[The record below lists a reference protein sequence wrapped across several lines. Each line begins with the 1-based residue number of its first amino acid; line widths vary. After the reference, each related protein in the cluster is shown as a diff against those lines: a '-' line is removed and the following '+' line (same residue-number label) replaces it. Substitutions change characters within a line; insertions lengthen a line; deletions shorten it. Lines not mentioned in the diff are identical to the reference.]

1 MLSDYCWSLKR
12 DTNVSHKRKAIKRS
26 FETKRKRFKAIN
38 IYAEQKEFVYNS
50 VKKNLKNKTGA
61 MNPGKPRNDRL

>member
-1 MLSDYCWSLKR
+1 MYHIKGKRLK
-12 DTNVSHKRKAIKRS
+12 DHSKLNVSVSKL
-26 FETKRKRFKAIN
+26 TIN
-38 IYAEQKEFVYNS
+38 IYAEQKEFVYSS